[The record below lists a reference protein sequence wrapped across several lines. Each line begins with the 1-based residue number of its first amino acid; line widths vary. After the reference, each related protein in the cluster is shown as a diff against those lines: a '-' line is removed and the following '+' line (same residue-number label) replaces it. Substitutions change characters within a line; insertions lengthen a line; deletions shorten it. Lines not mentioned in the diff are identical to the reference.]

1 MDTHAACYMIYI
13 YCVIGHLC
21 ELAFIFNQNAHMIVT
36 VYV

>member
-1 MDTHAACYMIYI
+1 MDTHAVCYMIYI

-21 ELAFIFNQNAHMIVT
+21 ELAFNQNAHMSVT